1 MQAPNANHWFGTD
14 DFGRDLFARILYG
27 SRYSLFI
34 GITVSAIAMV
44 LGMLIGASCAY
55 FGGVYDALVMRLM
68 DAIICIPSMLLMLAL
83 AAAFGKGM
91 NGIIASLI
99 IVNVPGYAR
108 IIRSIVL
115 GVVHQEYVEAAVA
128 CGTPHWKIILRHVLP
143 NCFGPIL
150 VDVLMSVA
158 GTIMAASSLSFLGM
172 GIQVPAP
179 EWGAML
185 SQATKYLQSQPY
197 LAIFPGMA
205 MPSTPRIDERKPHM
219 NQDNIISVKGLR
231 VVVPFKDGYQG
242 HPVDRIDFDIPKG
255 KTVGLVGESGC
266 GKSMTARCLMRL
278 LDEPIYIEE
287 GSIEFEGRDLVRCT
301 EKEMQQ
307 VRGSKISMIFQE
319 PMTALNPSITVGKQV
334 REAILLHEKI
344 GKAEAKRRVIEMFH
358 NVGIPD
364 PEERYRSYPHQLSG
378 GLRQRICIAM
388 AMVLHPEF
396 LIADEPTT
404 ALDVTVEAQI
414 LALMKHLQQ
423 KNHTS
428 ILMITHN
435 LGVVAD
441 ICDEVNVMYA
451 GQIVEH
457 AQKAELFRHPAHPY
471 TQGLMKA
478 VPRIHGDNRGELF
491 TIEGTV
497 PPLRAELPGCRFAER
512 CPYATQQCRTQ
523 APQLRDLGNGHLVRC
538 FREEDSK

>member
-1 MQAPNANHWFGTD
+1 
-14 DFGRDLFARILYG
+14 
-27 SRYSLFI
+27 
-34 GITVSAIAMV
+34 
-44 LGMLIGASCAY
+44 
-55 FGGVYDALVMRLM
+55 
-68 DAIICIPSMLLMLAL
+68 
-83 AAAFGKGM
+83 
-91 NGIIASLI
+91 
-99 IVNVPGYAR
+99 
-108 IIRSIVL
+108 
-115 GVVHQEYVEAAVA
+115 
-128 CGTPHWKIILRHVLP
+128 
-143 NCFGPIL
+143 
-150 VDVLMSVA
+150 
-158 GTIMAASSLSFLGM
+158 
-172 GIQVPAP
+172 
-179 EWGAML
+179 
-185 SQATKYLQSQPY
+185 
-197 LAIFPGMA
+197 
-205 MPSTPRIDERKPHM
+205 M

-364 PEERYRSYPHQLSG
+364 PEERYLSYPHQLSG

>member
-1 MQAPNANHWFGTD
+1 
-14 DFGRDLFARILYG
+14 
-27 SRYSLFI
+27 
-34 GITVSAIAMV
+34 
-44 LGMLIGASCAY
+44 
-55 FGGVYDALVMRLM
+55 
-68 DAIICIPSMLLMLAL
+68 
-83 AAAFGKGM
+83 
-91 NGIIASLI
+91 
-99 IVNVPGYAR
+99 
-108 IIRSIVL
+108 
-115 GVVHQEYVEAAVA
+115 
-128 CGTPHWKIILRHVLP
+128 
-143 NCFGPIL
+143 
-150 VDVLMSVA
+150 
-158 GTIMAASSLSFLGM
+158 
-172 GIQVPAP
+172 
-179 EWGAML
+179 
-185 SQATKYLQSQPY
+185 
-197 LAIFPGMA
+197 
-205 MPSTPRIDERKPHM
+205 M

-423 KNHTS
+423 KNNTS

-435 LGVVAD
+435 KNHASAADRIFNMSDGVLKELGVSR
-441 ICDEVNVMYA
+441 
-451 GQIVEH
+451 
-457 AQKAELFRHPAHPY
+457 K
-471 TQGLMKA
+471 
-478 VPRIHGDNRGELF
+478 
-491 TIEGTV
+491 
-497 PPLRAELPGCRFAER
+497 
-512 CPYATQQCRTQ
+512 
-523 APQLRDLGNGHLVRC
+523 
-538 FREEDSK
+538 